1 MKKTLLLLSFL
12 AASHSAMANL
22 MTNGDFETVDNRLGL
37 VNNRPLNNLVPSRW
51 DVYQTLPGWTTLSGR
66 GIEVQ
71 ATGVVV
77 AAHSGKHYI
86 ELDSHPNSKLSG
98 STNAAMYQDVLLGTG
113 NYEISFY
120 YRPRTNSL
128 NDNVIN
134 LLLNNVN
141 ILGVNSRTSQQNA
154 WAQFSTQFTVLK
166 QGTQRITFAA
176 DGTANQLG
184 GFLDTVS
191 LTKQS
196 EIAAATPEPASL
208 ALMGGALVGLALLR
222 RRS

>member
-1 MKKTLLLLSFL
+1 MKNVILLLTFL

-22 MTNGDFETVDNRLGL
+22 MTNGDFETVDNRRGL
-37 VNNRPLNNLVPSRW
+37 VNNRALNSLVPSRW

-77 AAHSGKHYI
+77 TAHSGKHYI

-98 STNAAMYQDVLLGTG
+98 STNTAMYQDVLLGTG
-113 NYEISFY
+113 NYEFSFF

-134 LLLNNVN
+134 LLLNNINV
-141 ILGVNSRTSQQNA
+141 LSVNSRTSQQNA

-166 QGTQRITFAA
+166 KGTQRITFAA

-196 EIAAATPEPASL
+196 DLPTPEPASM

>member
-1 MKKTLLLLSFL
+1 MKKTILLFAILG
-12 AASHSAMANL
+12 ASHTAFANL
-22 MTNGDFETVDNRLGL
+22 ITNGDFETVDSRMGL
-37 VNNRPLNNLVPSRW
+37 VNNRQLSSLTPGRW
-51 DVYQTLPGWTTLSGR
+51 DVYETLPGWTTLSGR

-71 ATGVVV
+71 ASGVVV
-77 AAHSGKHYI
+77 NAQSGSHYI

-98 STNAAMYQDVLLGTG
+98 STNAAMYQDVFLGTG
-113 NYEISFY
+113 NYELSFY

-134 LLLNNVN
+134 LLLNNINV
-141 ILGVNSRTSQQNA
+141 LTVDSKTSQQNN
-154 WAQFSTQFTVLK
+154 WALFSTQFTVLTK
-166 QGTQRITFAA
+166 GTQRITFSAG
-176 DGTANQLG
+176 GTANQLG

-196 EIAAATPEPASL
+196 EIASPTPEPGTL
-208 ALMGGALVGLALLR
+208 AVIGGALVGLALLR